1 MPFLRKVL
9 RIASHGIPGEY
20 LLLFTLL
27 IWVVFSLILV
37 SNPRNRLNLWC
48 FVSGMTFSVGALK
61 EYLFYTL
68 GPALIRRGIWSA
80 AFSQTLYSLLSAVF
94 YYLAMPAV
102 LFFCLYFH
110 HIHQRAP
117 KCFRRLRVLLYLP
130 ALFFGLVFPWTE
142 TIYFQKEPVF
152 CLAVA
157 GYNWLY
163 GIAGTGIL
171 LHALREERLSNRYR
185 QRCLAAGSILVP
197 LWFWLLSAFP
207 YHALGI
213 PNLSKMWQLN
223 LVVVLCVLFYFLYH
237 AFRDGIWGLRFRR
250 ETYDW
255 SDGSR
260 VLQQNARYV
269 SHALKND
276 LSKIEWCAGLLEEKG
291 APAREVEILRQSAAH
306 LKEFLDRTQ
315 LYSNVITLNLEAC
328 DVGGLLEELRAEFTS
343 GSREEIAVEIGP
355 CAPEALVCDRTH
367 VAETLRN
374 LMSNAADAMEA
385 GSIRLSYENCP
396 AKGWARITVAD
407 SGRGVDR
414 EAVGHLFEPYYTT
427 KRNGQNLG
435 LGLYYCWNVMN
446 THGGSIQVESEPG
459 RGSKFMLYFPQR
471 RVQRGK
477 RRAPW
482 NRSE

>member
-1 MPFLRKVL
+1 MPFLRKL
-9 RIASHGIPGEY
+9 LGIASRGIPGEH

-27 IWVVFSLILV
+27 IWAVFTLILI

-48 FVSGMTFSVGALK
+48 FISGMTFSVGALK
-61 EYLFYTL
+61 EYLYYTL
-68 GPALIRRGIWSA
+68 GPVLIRKGIWSA
-80 AFSQTLYSLLSAVF
+80 VFSRDLYSLLSAVF
-94 YYLAMPAV
+94 YYLSMPAV

-110 HIHQRAP
+110 QVDRRFP
-117 KCFRRLRVLLYLP
+117 RWFRRLRVLIYLP
-130 ALFFGLVFPWTE
+130 ALVFGVIFPWVE
-142 TIYFQKEPVF
+142 TARFQKLPEF

-157 GYNWLY
+157 AYNWLY
-163 GIAGTGIL
+163 GIVGTVIL

-213 PNLSKMWQLN
+213 PNLSKMWQFN
-223 LVVVLCVLFYFLYH
+223 LVVVLCVLLYFLYH
-237 AFRDGIWGLRFRR
+237 AFRDGIWGLRLRR

-260 VLQQNARYV
+260 VLQENARYV

-315 LYSNVITLNLEAC
+315 LYSNGITLDLEPC
-328 DVGGLLEELRAEFTS
+328 DVGGMLETLREEFTS
-343 GSREEIAVEIGP
+343 GARKEIAVEIGP
-355 CAPEALVCDRTH
+355 CSSEALVCDRTH

-374 LMSNAADAMEA
+374 LMANAADAMEA
-385 GSIRLSYENCP
+385 GSIRLSYESCP
-396 AKGWARITVAD
+396 AKGRARITVAD
-407 SGRGVDR
+407 SGCGVEQ
-414 EAVGHLFEPYYTT
+414 EAVRHLFEPYYTT
-427 KRNGQNLG
+427 KHNGRNMG

-446 THGGSIQVESEPG
+446 AHGGSIQVESKPG
-459 RGSKFMLYFPQR
+459 QGSRFMLHFPQR
-471 RVQRGK
+471 RLRRGK
-477 RRAPW
+477 GGALW
-482 NRSE
+482 NRSG